1 MNIKHT
7 IPGLALSGLLFT
19 AAGAVSAQTTSPA
32 PLAGTIIDTDQ
43 RMEQVLKAWSVERQV
58 IGTDVIN
65 DNGETIGEVKDVLI
79 APDGS
84 ASYGIVGV
92 GGFLGIGEKYV
103 AVPVSQV
110 RYSAGSFILPGV
122 TEEVLRNAPAFEY
135 SD

>member
-1 MNIKHT
+1 MKISRT
-7 IPGLALSGLLFT
+7 IMSLAVACVSLS
-19 AAGAVSAQTTSPA
+19 AAGAWAQTTSPA
-32 PLAGTIIDTDQ
+32 PLAGTIVDSMDK
-43 RMEQVLKAWSVERQV
+43 MEQVLKAWSVERQV
-58 IGTDVIN
+58 VGTSVIN
-65 DNGETIGEVKDVLI
+65 DNGDTIGEVKDVLI

-122 TEEVLRNAPAFEY
+122 TKEALESAPAFKY
-135 SD
+135 AK